1 MMDHVDY
8 QTEIETVKEVIMSKK
23 NEVFAS
29 KREANRA
36 LWSNDSPFKAKVIP
50 DKRKIY
56 KRKDRYNKKGLD
68 GPFALSA

>member
-1 MMDHVDY
+1 
-8 QTEIETVKEVIMSKK
+8 MSKK

-36 LWSNDSPFKAKVIP
+36 LWDNDSPFKAKVIP
-50 DKRKIY
+50 DKRKRY

-68 GPFALSA
+68 GPFALIVQPK